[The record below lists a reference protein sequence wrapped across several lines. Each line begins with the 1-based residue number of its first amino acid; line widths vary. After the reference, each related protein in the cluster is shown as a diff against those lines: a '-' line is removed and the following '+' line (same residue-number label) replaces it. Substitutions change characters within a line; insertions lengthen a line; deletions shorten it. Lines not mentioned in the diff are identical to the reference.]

1 MKYQKTYWQL
11 ALVLFGVSLD
21 VWSQCDTSL
30 SPKDNSSK
38 FIEAIECLNGEINR
52 LNNVIAGAPKAT
64 APNISLSKERI
75 FEAFPK
81 GTILAW
87 YSKSGVVPKGWAVCD
102 GSNGTPD
109 LRGRFLMGVSNF
121 SDVGQK
127 GGSNTASISIPS
139 HKHDIAKGSKQDAL
153 RAENGGGVMSHTT
166 VVDYLYNTYTVESG
180 ATSLNISAL
189 PPYETVLYI
198 MKNDI

>member
-21 VWSQCDTSL
+21 AWSQCDTSL

-64 APNISLSKERI
+64 APNISLSKERV

-87 YSKSGVVPKGWAVCD
+87 YSKSGDISLVFQIWCSPKGLGC
-102 GSNGTPD
+102 
-109 LRGRFLMGVSNF
+109 LRWQQRYARS
-121 SDVGQK
+121 S
-127 GGSNTASISIPS
+127 
-139 HKHDIAKGSKQDAL
+139 
-153 RAENGGGVMSHTT
+153 R
-166 VVDYLYNTYTVESG
+166 
-180 ATSLNISAL
+180 
-189 PPYETVLYI
+189 
-198 MKNDI
+198 

>member
-1 MKYQKTYWQL
+1 
-11 ALVLFGVSLD
+11 
-21 VWSQCDTSL
+21 
-30 SPKDNSSK
+30 
-38 FIEAIECLNGEINR
+38 
-52 LNNVIAGAPKAT
+52 
-64 APNISLSKERI
+64 
-75 FEAFPK
+75 
-81 GTILAW
+81 
-87 YSKSGVVPKGWAVCD
+87 
-102 GSNGTPD
+102 
-109 LRGRFLMGVSNF
+109 MGVSNF

-139 HKHDIAKGSKQDAL
+139 HKHDIKGSKQDAL